1 MFARWGVV
9 GVRVRVTESVAP
21 EGQLLVGVSV
31 ERDGYAPTTVQVTTP
46 FELDPVD
53 VERFR
58 WYLEDFL
65 EWPLEPAP
73 KLAEGVEQRLVQVG
87 IELFGAVF
95 GSGDARDLWAK
106 VRDELP
112 SARFEVVSEV
122 TGPGAVPWEL
132 LRDPRTDTAVALR
145 AGTFVRAQHN
155 PAVQGRLPVAGDP
168 VLRVLVVICRPAGS
182 DDVPF
187 RSVAAH
193 LVELARQNEALDLDV
208 LRPPTFQAL
217 ARVLRAAQKAGRP
230 YHVVHFDGH
239 GAYLDTEDLKETPSN
254 GGAPSSAGGGG
265 GGGVS
270 RWRYGLLSPPR
281 PGSHGYLLFENP
293 EDKDNQQLVDGP
305 KLGALL
311 AETGVPVL
319 VLNACRSAH
328 AEAPAEPQPDDAAA
342 KDVHSRVRAYG
353 SLAQEVVDAGVP
365 GVVAMRYNVWV
376 VTAAQFVAELYTA
389 LLNGAPLGEAVTAG
403 RKNLADHPDRVIA
416 FDPRPLQDW
425 MVPVAYEA
433 TPLRLFTR
441 PEQQITLKPI
451 NPTGGGGSE
460 GNLVGVPDR
469 PDAGFVGRDD
479 TILAVDR
486 AFDTHRVVLLHA
498 YAGGGKTSTA
508 AEFARWYTHTGG
520 LTSSD
525 GADGLVLFT
534 SFEHHQPLPR
544 VLDQLGNAFEPL
556 LARNGIEWLTLDD
569 PQRRDMALQ
578 LLTLTPVLWIWDNVE
593 PIAGFPTGTA
603 SAWTP
608 AEQHDLAQFL
618 RDIHTSATTKA
629 RVLLTSRRDEH
640 DWLGGLPVRIA
651 LPPMPL
657 RERVQLAANIIAKYP
672 PHKLTDV
679 ADWRPLLRYT
689 AGNPLTLTILV
700 GQVLRT
706 GTTTRQ
712 GIETFLTQLKAG
724 EVGIDDDQAQG
735 RTASLGASL
744 SYGLKE
750 AFTDTDR
757 ARLAALHLFHDHVDV
772 DALTMMGAITGDDGQ
787 PLVPELAGLTR
798 EQGIALLDRAAEIGI
813 LTARGGG
820 YYTAHP
826 ALPWYF
832 TQLFT
837 ATYGPPDTPRALA
850 VTRAYTRAISNLG
863 NYYFN
868 RIEQGQRGW
877 LGNLADE
884 EANLLHALHLART
897 HHWWDRVMR
906 AMQGLRALY
915 GQAGRRAEWAR
926 LVHDLTGDLTDPATD
941 LRLPGREDHW
951 SVFTNY
957 RIRIARD
964 NRDWPQ
970 AEHLQTLELHRDRQN
985 AATALTKPPDQL
997 DDTDRNRIRN
1007 LGISLHDLADILRE
1021 QGNPDC
1027 IPLYQD
1033 AIDLARRIG
1042 DRNLEVAMVFNLGHA
1057 YLDIPAV

>member
-1 MFARWGVV
+1 
-9 GVRVRVTESVAP
+9 
-21 EGQLLVGVSV
+21 
-31 ERDGYAPTTVQVTTP
+31 
-46 FELDPVD
+46 
-53 VERFR
+53 
-58 WYLEDFL
+58 
-65 EWPLEPAP
+65 
-73 KLAEGVEQRLVQVG
+73 
-87 IELFGAVF
+87 
-95 GSGDARDLWAK
+95 
-106 VRDELP
+106 
-112 SARFEVVSEV
+112 
-122 TGPGAVPWEL
+122 
-132 LRDPRTDTAVALR
+132 
-145 AGTFVRAQHN
+145 
-155 PAVQGRLPVAGDP
+155 
-168 VLRVLVVICRPAGS
+168 
-182 DDVPF
+182 
-187 RSVAAH
+187 
-193 LVELARQNEALDLDV
+193 
-208 LRPPTFQAL
+208 
-217 ARVLRAAQKAGRP
+217 
-230 YHVVHFDGH
+230 
-239 GAYLDTEDLKETPSN
+239 
-254 GGAPSSAGGGG
+254 
-265 GGGVS
+265 
-270 RWRYGLLSPPR
+270 
-281 PGSHGYLLFENP
+281 
-293 EDKDNQQLVDGP
+293 
-305 KLGALL
+305 
-311 AETGVPVL
+311 
-319 VLNACRSAH
+319 
-328 AEAPAEPQPDDAAA
+328 
-342 KDVHSRVRAYG
+342 
-353 SLAQEVVDAGVP
+353 
-365 GVVAMRYNVWV
+365 
-376 VTAAQFVAELYTA
+376 
-389 LLNGAPLGEAVTAG
+389 
-403 RKNLADHPDRVIA
+403 
-416 FDPRPLQDW
+416 
-425 MVPVAYEA
+425 
-433 TPLRLFTR
+433 
-441 PEQQITLKPI
+441 
-451 NPTGGGGSE
+451 
-460 GNLVGVPDR
+460 
-469 PDAGFVGRDD
+469 
-479 TILAVDR
+479 
-486 AFDTHRVVLLHA
+486 
-498 YAGGGKTSTA
+498 
-508 AEFARWYTHTGG
+508 
-520 LTSSD
+520 
-525 GADGLVLFT
+525 
-534 SFEHHQPLPR
+534 
-544 VLDQLGNAFEPL
+544 
-556 LARNGIEWLTLDD
+556 
-569 PQRRDMALQ
+569 
-578 LLTLTPVLWIWDNVE
+578 
-593 PIAGFPTGTA
+593 

-744 SYGLKE
+744 SYGLRD

-798 EQGIALLDRAAEIGI
+798 EQGIALLDRAADIGI
-813 LTARGGG
+813 LTTHGGG

-863 NYYFN
+863 NYYFD

-877 LGNLADE
+877 LRNLADE

-970 AEHLQTLELHRDRQN
+970 AEHLQTLELDRNRQD
-985 AATALTKPPDQL
+985 AATALTKPADQL

-1027 IPLYQD
+1027 IPLYQE
-1033 AIDLARRIG
+1033 AIDLARHTS
-1042 DRNLEVAMVFNLGHA
+1042 DRRLEATRVFNLGHA
-1057 YLDIPAV
+1057 YMDISAVRDLDKAQNAYQHSLDLRDDTDRIGRARSLGQLGGVALERYRDARDAGQSDDVLLGHLNTALHRYQAALALIPADAVNDLTVTHGQLGTIFGEATRFDPRHLDTALGYFREGIRYATTAGNTYSAGLKRYNAAFLLSNAGRTTEALAWANAALRDYQTVGAGAQDEVDKTAALIAQLQS